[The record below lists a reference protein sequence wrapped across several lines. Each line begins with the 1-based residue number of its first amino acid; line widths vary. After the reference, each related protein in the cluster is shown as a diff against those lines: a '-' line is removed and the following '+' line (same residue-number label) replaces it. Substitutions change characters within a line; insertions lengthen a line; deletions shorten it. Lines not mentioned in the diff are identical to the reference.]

1 MNKQSLFIFLL
12 SLSMLFS
19 TNVLA
24 QCPDTIHLPAPMK
37 TGGKPLFDALMAR
50 VSTKAFTDKEVS
62 IQEISNILWS
72 AYGFNR
78 EDKRVIPTSGNH
90 QHLSVYVFFKDS
102 VYLYEAKENKLIKK
116 ADGDHRQKVGRQDFV
131 YVAPVNLLYVADGTK
146 EVGTG
151 SHISVGCAAQDVY
164 LVCASQGLGCV
175 VRTGF
180 DADALRTLLELPE
193 TDELIAAQTIGYAP
207 VAETQSKVNR
217 LRGAR
222 LRSW

>member
-1 MNKQSLFIFLL
+1 MNTTYFFAFLL
-12 SLSMLFS
+12 SFSLLLSG
-19 TNVLA
+19 NILA
-24 QCPDTIHLPAPMK
+24 QRSDVIQLPAPQK
-37 TGGKPLFDALMAR
+37 AGGKPLFEALMAR

-62 IQEISNILWS
+62 LQEVSNVLWS

-78 EDKRVIPTSGNH
+78 EDKRVIPTSGDN

-102 VYLYEAKENKLIKK
+102 VYLYEAKENKLLKK

-131 YVAPVNLLYVADGTK
+131 YIAPVNLLYVADGTK

-164 LVCASQGLGCV
+164 LVCASQGLACV

-180 DADALRTLLELPE
+180 DTGALRTFLKLPE
-193 TDELIAAQTIGYAP
+193 TDELIAAQTVGYAP
-207 VAETQSKVNR
+207 
-217 LRGAR
+217 
-222 LRSW
+222 